1 MQPYYAKKSKS
12 KKSFIKWILILL
24 ILAFWPQIKVFVSPF
39 IKDITSKYFI
49 KTNTGVWY
57 DLNLYIQDRNNLKD
71 SIKKLNIDNIDLENK
86 ITILEHQLD
95 EYNLKQIEN
104 ETGSIDSVIAYSLGN
119 KDSLIYDSFIIN
131 VGYRNGVKD
140 GAIVYTRGRQPVGTI
155 SEIHNSNSTVKL
167 LSSEGNEVTGILDSG
182 HEKIN
187 MTGNGG
193 GEYITKVKNSLITN
207 KVNDIH
213 NFATTTT
220 TSKVSDSGI
229 TLGSKVYY
237 GDDVSMTIGEI
248 VNIEKQKDE
257 DMSTIHIRGH
267 YNPSTQ
273 TIFFVDK

>member
-12 KKSFIKWILILL
+12 KKSYIKWTLIILL
-24 ILAFWPQIKVFVSPF
+24 LVFWPQIKVFVSPF

-49 KTNTGVWY
+49 KTNTGIWH

-71 SIKKLNIDNIDLENK
+71 NIKKLNIDNIDLENK
-86 ITILEHQLD
+86 ITIIEHQLD
-95 EYNLKQIEN
+95 EFKLKQTEN
-104 ETGSIDSVIAYSLGN
+104 ENGSIDSVIAYSLGN
-119 KDSLIYDSFIIN
+119 KDSLIYDSFVVN
-131 VGYRNGVKD
+131 VGYRNGVKE

-155 SEIHNSNSTVKL
+155 SEIHNNNSTVKL

-187 MTGNGG
+187 MIGNGG
-193 GEYITKVKNSLITN
+193 GEYIAKVKNNLI
-207 KVNDIH
+207 V
-213 NFATTTT
+213 
-220 TSKVSDSGI
+220 SKPNYEI

-248 VNIEKQKDE
+248 VSIEKQKDE
-257 DMSTIHIRGH
+257 DMSVLHIKGY